1 MKNRYVFFDSTPA
14 DHRYFSHHLAS
25 FGAELAF
32 YSEPLNEQN
41 IELAKDANIISVH
54 VESKI
59 TPAVLHSLPHLRFIA
74 ARTTGYDNIDVEAA
88 KRANI
93 TVSNVP
99 RYGENTVAEY
109 TFMLLLALS
118 RKIVASIEQTKSG
131 NINHSVLTGFDLS
144 GKTLGVI
151 GTGSIGQHVI
161 RIANGFSMPVIAYD
175 PFPNSALENDYN
187 LRYTTLH
194 DLYANADIITL
205 HAPYTGKNK
214 HLVNTQAFAAMKK
227 GAILIN
233 TSRGELVDTK
243 ALIAVLASG
252 KLGGAGLDVIEGENL
267 LLLDEETELL
277 HHPKQRGFDYA
288 VEQMMLEKMPNVII
302 TPHNAFN
309 SREAIERI
317 NSTTLEN
324 ISNFCKQ
331 MPTNTV

>member
-1 MKNRYVFFDSTPA
+1 MKNRFVFFDSTPA
-14 DHRYFSHHLAS
+14 DRRYFSHQLAG

-32 YSEPLNEQN
+32 YAEPLTEQN
-41 IELAKDANIISVH
+41 IELAQNATVISVH
-54 VESKI
+54 VPSKI
-59 TPAVLHSLPHLRFIA
+59 TSSVLHALPHLKFIA
-74 ARTTGYDNIDVEAA
+74 ARTTGYDNIDIETA
-88 KRANI
+88 KKANI
-93 TVSNVP
+93 IVSNIP

-109 TFMLLLALS
+109 TFMLLLAVS
-118 RKIVASIEQTKSG
+118 RKIIPSIEQGKSG
-131 NINHSVLTGFDLS
+131 SIDHTLLTGFDLS

-175 PFPNSALENDYN
+175 PFPNQSLENDYN
-187 LRYTTLH
+187 LRYASLH
-194 DLYANADIITL
+194 DLYAQADIITI
-205 HAPYTGKNK
+205 HAPYTGENK
-214 HLVNTQAFAAMKK
+214 HLINTQAFASMKK
-227 GAILIN
+227 GAVLIN

-243 ALIAVLASG
+243 ALVAVLASG
-252 KLGGAGLDVIEGENL
+252 KLGGAGLDVVEGENL

-277 HHPKQRGFDYA
+277 QHPKQRGFNYA

-309 SREAIERI
+309 TKEAILRI

-324 ISNFCKQ
+324 IANFFKQ

>member
-1 MKNRYVFFDSTPA
+1 MKNRFVFFDSTPA
-14 DHRYFSHHLAS
+14 DHRYFSHHLS
-25 FGAELAF
+25 NYGAELVF
-32 YSEPLNEQN
+32 HKEPLSEQN
-41 IELAKDANIISVH
+41 IQLAENANVISVH
-54 VESKI
+54 VASKI
-59 TPAVLHSLPHLRFIA
+59 SHSVLHALPHLQFIA

-88 KRANI
+88 KKAHI
-93 TVSNVP
+93 VVSNVP

-118 RKIVASIEQTKSG
+118 RKILPSIEQSKSG
-131 NINHSVLTGFDLS
+131 KIDHTILTGFDLS

-161 RIANGFSMPVIAYD
+161 RIANGFSMPVVAYD
-175 PFPNSALENDYN
+175 PFPNKNLENDYN
-187 LRYTTLH
+187 LRYVSLQE
-194 DLYANADIITL
+194 LFGSADIITL
-205 HAPYTGKNK
+205 HAPYTGENK
-214 HLVNTQAFAAMKK
+214 HLVNSQAFASMKK

-243 ALIAVLASG
+243 ALVAVLASG
-252 KLGGAGLDVIEGENL
+252 KLGGAGLDVVEGENL
-267 LLLDEETELL
+267 LLLDEESELL
-277 HHPKQRGFDYA
+277 HRKNLRGFNYA

-309 SREAIERI
+309 SKEAIERI

-324 ISNFCKQ
+324 ISNFFKQ